1 MTPNLKPFPAY
12 KPSGVE
18 WLGDVPSH
26 WEVQRLKQ
34 AATLNPSRTEAR
46 MALESDTS
54 VAFLPM
60 ERVGT
65 DGKIDE
71 ETLHVS
77 AAWNGFT
84 YFRRNDVIV
93 AKITPCFENGKGACL
108 DSLSTE
114 IGFGSTEF
122 HVLRAKSSLAP
133 QFLYYVTTLTE
144 FRRLGADAMTGA
156 AGQQRVP
163 QEFVSNYPIAIPS
176 LPEQTAIVRYLDH
189 ADERIRR
196 YISGKQKLIR
206 LLEEEKQAV
215 IHRAVTRG
223 IDPNVRLKPSGVEW
237 LGDVPAHWEVVR
249 NGQLFAQRN
258 ETGFPELPLL
268 EVSLKT
274 GVSIRDLENS
284 ARKQMMTVRS
294 DYKRAVKGDI
304 AYNMMRMWQGAVGI
318 APVDGLVSPAY
329 IIARPLHGTESRYFS
344 TLFRTSAYMAEVD
357 KYSRGIVKDRNR
369 LYWEDFKQMPSLR
382 PPLYEQTDIVAY
394 LDKATADIETAISH
408 ARRQI
413 ELLQEYR
420 TRLIADVVTGKI
432 DVREAATGLPDE
444 IDEPEPLETVG
455 ESHRR
460 ACV

>member
-1 MTPNLKPFPAY
+1 MIANLSPYPNY
-12 KPSGVE
+12 RSIGVP
-18 WLGDVPSH
+18 WLGSVPTH
-26 WEVQRLKQ
+26 WEVRRLKHVLLRIVGGS
-34 AATLNPSRTEAR
+34 TPTSTNP
-46 MALESDTS
+46 DYW
-54 VAFLPM
+54 
-60 ERVGT
+60 
-65 DGKIDE
+65 DGDVVWVTPVDVNK
-71 ETLHVS
+71 ETRLKNS
-77 AAWNGFT
+77 L
-84 YFRRNDVIV
+84 R
-93 AKITPCFENGKGACL
+93 KITRTGLLSCSSELVPCGSVVITSRAPVGNVALAETILCTNQGCKTLVLEDGTINSKFAFNVLSILKDEL
-108 DSLSTE
+108 QSLATGTTFTE
-114 IGFGSTEF
+114 IATSKLGT
-122 HVLRAKSSLAP
+122 VRIPLPPLA
-133 QFLYYVTTLTE
+133 
-144 FRRLGADAMTGA
+144 
-156 AGQQRVP
+156 
-163 QEFVSNYPIAIPS
+163 
-176 LPEQTAIVRYLDH
+176 EQTAIVAYLDH

-196 YISGKQKLIR
+196 YVSGKQKLIQ
-206 LLEEEKQAV
+206 LLEEEKQGI

-223 IDPNVRLKPSGVEW
+223 IDPNVRLKPSGIEW

-274 GVSIRDLENS
+274 GVSIRALENS

-394 LDKATADIETAISH
+394 LDKTTAYIDTAISH

-432 DVREAATGLPDE
+432 DVREAAKGLPDE
-444 IDEPEPLETVG
+444 IDEPEPLEMVG
-455 ESHRR
+455 EPHRR

>member
-1 MTPNLKPFPAY
+1 MIDSNIKSYSNY

-18 WLGDVPSH
+18 WLGDVPAH
-26 WEVQRLKQ
+26 WEVRRLKVHVTDIIEQ
-34 AATLNPSRTEAR
+34 SNGRRQDEVCI
-46 MALESDTS
+46 ALEHVESWT
-54 VAFLPM
+54 
-60 ERVGT
+60 
-65 DGKIDE
+65 GKIRDSG
-71 ETLHVS
+71 LDVS
-77 AAWNGFT
+77 
-84 YFRRNDVIV
+84 
-93 AKITPCFENGKGACL
+93 L
-108 DSLSTE
+108 DSQVKRFQAGDVLFGKLRPYLAKVARPDYDGLCVGEFLVLRPRDVALSSPYLE
-114 IGFGSTEF
+114 QVLRSKPIIDAINGSTF
-122 HVLRAKSSLAP
+122 GAKMPRADWNFIGGMEQPLP
-133 QFLYYVTTLTE
+133 
-144 FRRLGADAMTGA
+144 
-156 AGQQRVP
+156 P
-163 QEFVSNYPIAIPS
+163 

-196 YISGKQKLIR
+196 YVSGKQKLIQ
-206 LLEEEKQAV
+206 LLEEEKQGI

-223 IDPNVRLKPSGVEW
+223 IDPNVRLKPSGIEW

-382 PPLYEQTDIVAY
+382 PPPYEQTDIVAY
-394 LDKATADIETAISH
+394 LDKATADIDATISR

-420 TRLIADVVTGKI
+420 TRLIADVITGKL
-432 DVREAATGLPDE
+432 DVRGAAANLPDAVNA
-444 IDEPEPLETVG
+444 PEPPETV
-455 ESHRR
+455 EEPDRR
-460 ACV
+460 VYV

>member
-1 MTPNLKPFPAY
+1 MIDSNIKSYSNY

-18 WLGDVPSH
+18 WLGDVPAH
-26 WEVQRLKQ
+26 WEVRRLKVHVTDIIEQ
-34 AATLNPSRTEAR
+34 SNGRRQDEVCI
-46 MALESDTS
+46 ALEHVESWT
-54 VAFLPM
+54 
-60 ERVGT
+60 
-65 DGKIDE
+65 GKIRDSG
-71 ETLHVS
+71 LDVS
-77 AAWNGFT
+77 
-84 YFRRNDVIV
+84 
-93 AKITPCFENGKGACL
+93 L
-108 DSLSTE
+108 DSQVKRFQAGDVLFGKLRPYLAKVARPDYDGLCVGEFLVLRPRDVALSSPYLE
-114 IGFGSTEF
+114 QVLRSKPIIDAINGSTF
-122 HVLRAKSSLAP
+122 GAKMPRADWNFIGGMEQPLP
-133 QFLYYVTTLTE
+133 
-144 FRRLGADAMTGA
+144 
-156 AGQQRVP
+156 P
-163 QEFVSNYPIAIPS
+163 
-176 LPEQTAIVRYLDH
+176 LPEQAAIVRYLDH

-196 YISGKQKLIR
+196 YVSGKQKLIQ
-206 LLEEEKQAV
+206 LLEEEKQGI

-223 IDPNVRLKPSGVEW
+223 IDPNVRLKPSGIEW

-382 PPLYEQTDIVAY
+382 PPPYEQTDIVAY
-394 LDKATADIETAISH
+394 LDKATADIDATISR

-420 TRLIADVVTGKI
+420 TRLIADVITGKL
-432 DVREAATGLPDE
+432 DVRGATTNLPD
-444 IDEPEPLETVG
+444 DVNAPEPPETV
-455 ESHRR
+455 EEPDRR
-460 ACV
+460 VYV

>member
-1 MTPNLKPFPAY
+1 
-12 KPSGVE
+12 
-18 WLGDVPSH
+18 
-26 WEVQRLKQ
+26 
-34 AATLNPSRTEAR
+34 
-46 MALESDTS
+46 MALESDTP

-65 DGKIDE
+65 DGKIE
-71 ETLHVS
+71 EEILHVS

-122 HVLRAKSSLAP
+122 HVLRAKSLLAP

-176 LPEQTAIVRYLDH
+176 LPEQVTIVRYIDH

-215 IHRAVTRG
+215 THRAVTRG
-223 IDPNVRLKPSGVEW
+223 LDPNVRLKPSGIEW

-274 GVSIRDLENS
+274 GVSIRDFENS

-382 PPLYEQTDIVAY
+382 PPFYEQTDIVAY
-394 LDKATADIETAISH
+394 LDKATADIDTAISR

-432 DVREAATGLPDE
+432 DVREAAAGLPE
-444 IDEPEPLETVG
+444 EVNAPEPPETVG
-455 ESHRR
+455 EPHRR